1 VNLLGPTT
9 LLIFVD
15 KNKTMDQLLNST
27 GFCQQF
33 VNNRNYIC
41 IHEKTNNRSSDE
53 AQGRGTR

>member
-1 VNLLGPTT
+1 MPTP
-9 LLIFVD
+9 LIFVD

-27 GFCQQF
+27 GLCQQL
-33 VNNRNYIC
+33 VNNKNYIY